1 MQRARMQGLFTGVF
15 TLSGVLG
22 PLVGGYLT
30 DNLSWRFVFF
40 VNVPFGLTGLVVLW
54 RAFPE
59 SRPLGVRKPIDVAGA
74 VVLMIATG
82 LLLLGLSWA
91 GHGYAWTS
99 PLILSLFAGA
109 VAAVGVFLLVEH
121 YAVDPIVPLAM
132 FRNNRIAIS
141 TFGAAAQSM
150 AIFGAAVFLPLFVQG
165 VIGTSATISGSI
177 IAPMTITMLLASIAN
192 GQLIARTGRYKP
204 FALGGFLVGTG
215 GLLLLAA
222 LGANATYGILVL
234 DMVLLGLGLGFVGP
248 TLTLAA
254 QSAARPSELGVVT
267 SLLQYARS
275 MGNTLGTA
283 IFGSILTLRFVPEVQ
298 AALPLDVAAI
308 LPGEI
313 LVMAENPQALLDPSA
328 ANALRAALADSPAA
342 AEAVVAALRGGLA
355 GALQWVFL
363 GAALV
368 FGSGFVAVLFLHEV
382 PLVGRGDRA
391 SAPAPASDRARS
403 VRTDSPP
410 ALTA

>member
-1 MQRARMQGLFTGVF
+1 MLRAR
-15 TLSGVLG
+15 S
-22 PLVGGYLT
+22 
-30 DNLSWRFVFF
+30 S
-40 VNVPFGLTGLVVLW
+40 
-54 RAFPE
+54 
-59 SRPLGVRKPIDVAGA
+59 
-74 VVLMIATG
+74 LMIATG

-132 FRNNRIAIS
+132 FRNNRIAALDLRRRRAVH
-141 TFGAAAQSM
+141 GHLR
-150 AIFGAAVFLPLFVQG
+150 GRGLPAAVRPGRDRHQRHDQRQHHRAHDDHHAARQHCQRPARSRAPVA
-165 VIGTSATISGSI
+165 TSRSRS
-177 IAPMTITMLLASIAN
+177 
-192 GQLIARTGRYKP
+192 
-204 FALGGFLVGTG
+204 GGFLVGTG

-267 SLLQYARS
+267 SLLQYSRS

-298 AALPLDVAAI
+298 AALPLDIAAI

-313 LVMAENPQALLDPSA
+313 LAMAENPQALLDPSA

-342 AEAVVAALRGGLA
+342 AEAVVAALREGLA

-368 FGSGFVAVLFLHEV
+368 FGSGFLAVLFLHEV

-403 VRTDSPP
+403 GRTDSPP
-410 ALTA
+410 ASTA